1 MKRNQGFTLI
11 ELIIVIV
18 ILGILAVTAAPRFLN
33 LSGDAKGSVLEGVKG
48 SLGSAGNIVYSKA
61 LIAGKHKS
69 GLGGADT
76 VGATNVPVTFGYP
89 KATAAA
95 LDLAAEKP
103 EGWEYSTDAA
113 TGLIPEDSSGTAGQI
128 RLAAT
133 KADLANNGC
142 YVQYVTPT
150 VAAAKPVITVEKA
163 GCS

>member
-33 LSGDAKGSVLEGVKG
+33 LSGDAKGSVLDGVSG
-48 SLGSAGNIVYSKA
+48 ALASAGTIVYGKA
-61 LIAGKHKS
+61 LIAGVHTA
-69 GLGGADT
+69 GPTGTAT
-76 VGATNVPVTFGYP
+76 VGAENIPVTFGYP

-95 LDLAAEKP
+95 LNLAVDRP
-103 EGWEYSTDAA
+103 DGWVYSTDAA
-113 TGLIPEDSSGTAGQI
+113 TGLIAEAVGTEGQI

-133 KADLANNGC
+133 AADLADNGC
-142 YVQYVTPT
+142 YVQYTTPDA
-150 VAAAKPVITVEKA
+150 VGNKPVIEVVKT